1 MKILITG
8 LNGFIG
14 KSLRSLLT
22 ENHQLMSLSRNNN
35 FDFLDKNIEIITGD
49 FSRPNEWG
57 EKVIKFS
64 PDYCIHLAWE
74 GLPDYSLEKCIIN
87 LNKNLLFLNFLG
99 KIGIPNI
106 IFTGSCYEYGN
117 YKGKLEED
125 FLPKEPPIFGIT
137 KLTIY
142 NYLESICKRNNINFK
157 WARIFFSYG
166 PNQRLNSLI
175 PSIWSN
181 LKSNKANP
189 IKTPYSSND
198 FIYIDDVAN
207 AILKL
212 LDHKIPSGIYN
223 IGSGNL
229 TSNGYIANLI
239 YSYYKRDI
247 PYPNI
252 ESEKLGGF
260 YSDIRK
266 IKKFT
271 SWDLKTS
278 IENGVLKTIKNLD
291 EKYG

>member
-137 KLTIY
+137 KLTI
-142 NYLESICKRNNINFK
+142 
-157 WARIFFSYG
+157 
-166 PNQRLNSLI
+166 LI
-175 PSIWSN
+175 
-181 LKSNKANP
+181 
-189 IKTPYSSND
+189 T
-198 FIYIDDVAN
+198 
-207 AILKL
+207 
-212 LDHKIPSGIYN
+212 
-223 IGSGNL
+223 
-229 TSNGYIANLI
+229 
-239 YSYYKRDI
+239 
-247 PYPNI
+247 
-252 ESEKLGGF
+252 
-260 YSDIRK
+260 
-266 IKKFT
+266 
-271 SWDLKTS
+271 
-278 IENGVLKTIKNLD
+278 
-291 EKYG
+291 